1 MRYVAAVD
9 PSGGGADAFTLAIV
23 HDESPTRIVQDVMRG
38 WASSRTGAIDL
49 AAIVAESARIVNARG
64 LYRVVGDRYAGKW
77 VAQEYQK
84 VGIYYDPV
92 EIDKSRAYQNLEPW
106 LAQGRLELLDHPT
119 MLRELRL
126 LEKRHRAG
134 GKPPLIDHPRGGHD
148 DHANALALA
157 VWELTRSMSPAVAVM
172 FDPAEARRAPVAS
185 VDAAGGGHGFG
196 GHIGENIAAAIER
209 RHASSSIGGFGR
221 PRRGGFWR

>member
-38 WASSRTGAIDL
+38 WSSSRTGAVDL
-49 AAIVAESARIVNARG
+49 ASICAAIAHTCNAFCVH
-64 LYRVVGDRYAGKW
+64 RVVGDRYAGKW
-77 VAQEYQK
+77 VAQEFQK
-84 VGIYYDPV
+84 VGIYYEPV

-134 GKPPLIDHPRGGHD
+134 GKPPLIDHPKGGHD

-157 VWELTRSMSPAVAVM
+157 VWELSRSMSPAASVF
-172 FDPAEARRAPVAS
+172 FDPAAPQRTEASQRVSPATRT
-185 VDAAGGGHGFG
+185 
-196 GHIGENIAAAIER
+196 EAAAER
-209 RHASSSIGGFGR
+209 RTEGAFSAGSLGR
-221 PRRGGFWR
+221 GHRGRFWR